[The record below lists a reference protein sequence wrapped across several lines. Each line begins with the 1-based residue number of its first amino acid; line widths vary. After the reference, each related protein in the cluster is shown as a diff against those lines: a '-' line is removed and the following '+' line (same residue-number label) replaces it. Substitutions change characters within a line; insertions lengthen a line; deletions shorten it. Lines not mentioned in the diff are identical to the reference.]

1 MSKIKKFI
9 THTIKTLQNYI
20 NRAWYL
26 PMISLLAFL
35 DNFLVVVP
43 TDGIL
48 ISSSML
54 RPQKWFLF
62 GLFVAIGSS
71 IGAFGLAWL
80 IEGNGIAIVEKLFP
94 DIQSSS
100 AWIRTQHFFNEYGLW
115 LLFAVAVTPFTQQ
128 PAIILAVLAG
138 VPIIQIF
145 LIELLGRWIKFT
157 LMAYLGSHAP
167 NLIKKFWGVSSELK
181 EVGID

>member
-1 MSKIKKFI
+1 MEKLKHLI
-9 THTIKTLQNYI
+9 THAVKLLQYYI

-26 PMISLLAFL
+26 PMLSLLAFL

-54 RPQKWFLF
+54 KPQKWFYF
-62 GLFVAIGSS
+62 SFFVAAGSA
-71 IGAFGLAWL
+71 IGALGLAL
-80 IEGNGIAIVEKLFP
+80 IIETYGIHVVENFFP
-94 DIQSSS
+94 NIQTSS
-100 AWIRTQHFFNEYGLW
+100 AWIRTQGFFEDYGLW

-128 PAIILAVLAG
+128 PAVILAVLAG
-138 VPIIQIF
+138 IPVFQIF
-145 LIELLGRWIKFT
+145 VIGFLGRWIKFS
-157 LMAYLGSHAP
+157 LMAYVGSHAP
-167 NLIKKFWGVSSELK
+167 HLIKKIWGVQEELH